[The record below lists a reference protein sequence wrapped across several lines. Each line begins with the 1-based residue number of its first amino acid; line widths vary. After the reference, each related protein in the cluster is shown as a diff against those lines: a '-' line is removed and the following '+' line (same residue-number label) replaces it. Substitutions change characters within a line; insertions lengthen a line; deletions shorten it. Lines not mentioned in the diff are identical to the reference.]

1 MLEFVDDRA
10 GNDRRQ
16 GRLAAKLDV
25 QSTRGAEPKSD
36 HPVESF
42 RLRRDG
48 TIFSRAAL
56 RVARRSRSTSGKAS
70 NSHLLI
76 WSISEQAI
84 ASQAVILV
92 GLALLGGLLVLYQVS
107 ILNTHLTALCGPLDV
122 VARALWC
129 PTPWRPLLQT
139 SRRQSPMRWVFNIE
153 TWYCGPGIQSRTETW
168 PFNACRQSA

>member
-1 MLEFVDDRA
+1 
-10 GNDRRQ
+10 
-16 GRLAAKLDV
+16 
-25 QSTRGAEPKSD
+25 
-36 HPVESF
+36 
-42 RLRRDG
+42 
-48 TIFSRAAL
+48 
-56 RVARRSRSTSGKAS
+56 
-70 NSHLLI
+70 LLI

-168 PFNACRQSA
+168 PFSACRQSA